1 VAANA
6 RRDKVAPWPGG
17 HPRLDGFPP
26 RRDSLACFSQI
37 YGLAVSLFVLA
48 GLDDASELELAP
60 PGAVALPWLGVL
72 VLVTLGGV
80 ASGVLGVLLA
90 EPELVLGWSLVPPE
104 FAPCWPH
111 PTRLKAAAAQ
121 RVSIDFFIAD
131 SFVTLFACSTFSVLS
146 RFKGTPLACSHN
158 AG

>member
-1 VAANA
+1 M
-6 RRDKVAPWPGG
+6 APPPGG
-17 HPRLDGFPP
+17 RPRLDGFPP
-26 RRDSLACFSQI
+26 RRDSLACFRKF

-48 GLDDASELELAP
+48 GADEASELELAP

-72 VLVTLGGV
+72 VLVTIGGV
-80 ASGVLGVLLA
+80 ASGLLGLLLA

-104 FAPCWPH
+104 FVPCWPH

-158 AG
+158 AVKP

>member
-1 VAANA
+1 M
-6 RRDKVAPWPGG
+6 APPPSGR
-17 HPRLDGFPP
+17 PRLDGFPP
-26 RRDSLACFSQI
+26 RRDSLACFRKF

-48 GLDDASELELAP
+48 SVDDASELELAP

-72 VLVTLGGV
+72 VLVTIGGA
-80 ASGVLGVLLA
+80 ASGMLGLLGVLLA

-104 FAPCWPH
+104 FVPCWPH

-131 SFVTLFACSTFSVLS
+131 SFVTLFACSTFIV
-146 RFKGTPLACSHN
+146 
-158 AG
+158 